1 MAKFDNEWYNKGY
14 EDGIS
19 DAQNNID
26 IDDILERIPEL
37 SKEECQKI
45 LEIINNCE

>member
-26 IDDILERIPEL
+26 IDDITLAVKNRQCL
-37 SKEECQKI
+37 WCSR
-45 LEIINNCE
+45 

>member
-19 DAQNNID
+19 DAKNNID